1 MEYFEY
7 NDDEYQPL
15 KPGNKFA
22 PTWPFRMVVSGSSG
36 SRKTE
41 NIVNLIMGT
50 KKADKENGSRYILCN
65 DVVLIAKF
73 PDEPKWII
81 VREFF
86 NDLAKTEDV
95 SFKVLSP
102 SEIPNID
109 EFNPERSTLVVFDDL
124 MHESK
129 KIQEQIA
136 KYFTHG
142 RHRNISPIYIAQR
155 FFSIYKTIR
164 DNATYIVLHRGG
176 GNLYDIKN
184 IISRYT
190 ENSDHLAPIIND
202 LTLKQEFIV
211 IDLRR
216 SKIDPLSI
224 RVRWDKP
231 LEVENS
237 VNIVQSI
244 PQSKFNI
251 AGQEAILIAKKENR
265 LVEFA
270 GNFPS
275 PNIRKKLLANGVIAK
290 NSDIWARLVY
300 REAFGIKNKDLG
312 SGWHDFAQKIK
323 EGAKLLQNNEI
334 SIPQVE
340 SRPDKN
346 LYFLRYKDLLD
357 LRPLDEKKYIEGC
370 EILTWLLSNGHID
383 QKIHRVGIKELN
395 DS

>member
-1 MEYFEY
+1 MEYFVY
-7 NDDEYQPL
+7 NIDEYKPL
-15 KPGNKFA
+15 KPGNEFA
-22 PTWPFRMVVSGSSG
+22 PILPFRMVVSGSSDSG
-36 SRKTE
+36 KTTM
-41 NIVNLIMGT
+41 VLNLIMGT
-50 KKADKENGSRYILCN
+50 KKVDKENGSRYILCN
-65 DVVLIAKF
+65 DVILIAKF
-73 PDEPKWII
+73 PDEPKWKI
-81 VREFF
+81 VEDFF
-86 NDLAKTEDV
+86 NELAKTEDV
-95 SFKVLSP
+95 SFKALSP

-109 EFNPERSTLVVFDDL
+109 TFNPERSTLVIFEDL

-142 RHRNISPIYIAQR
+142 RHRNISTIYIAQR

-176 GNLYDIKN
+176 GSLFDIKN

-190 ENSDHLAPIIND
+190 ENSDHLAPIIDD

-211 IDLRR
+211 FDLRR

-231 LEVENS
+231 LEAENS

-270 GNFPS
+270 GNFPL
-275 PNIRKKLLANGVIAK
+275 PPERKKLLAEGVIAK

-323 EGAKLLQNNEI
+323 EGAKPLQNNEI

-357 LRPLDEKKYIEGC
+357 SRPLDDKKYIEGC

-383 QKIHRVGIKELN
+383 QKIYRVGIKELN

>member
-1 MEYFEY
+1 
-7 NDDEYQPL
+7 
-15 KPGNKFA
+15 
-22 PTWPFRMVVSGSSG
+22 
-36 SRKTE
+36 
-41 NIVNLIMGT
+41 
-50 KKADKENGSRYILCN
+50 
-65 DVVLIAKF
+65 
-73 PDEPKWII
+73 
-81 VREFF
+81 
-86 NDLAKTEDV
+86 
-95 SFKVLSP
+95 
-102 SEIPNID
+102 
-109 EFNPERSTLVVFDDL
+109 
-124 MHESK
+124 
-129 KIQEQIA
+129 
-136 KYFTHG
+136 
-142 RHRNISPIYIAQR
+142 
-155 FFSIYKTIR
+155 
-164 DNATYIVLHRGG
+164 
-176 GNLYDIKN
+176 
-184 IISRYT
+184 
-190 ENSDHLAPIIND
+190 
-202 LTLKQEFIV
+202 LKQEFIV
-211 IDLRR
+211 FDLRR

-270 GNFPS
+270 GNFPL
-275 PNIRKKLLANGVIAK
+275 PPERKKLLAEGVTTK
-290 NSDIWARLVY
+290 NADIWARLVY

-357 LRPLDEKKYIEGC
+357 SRPLDDKKYIEGC